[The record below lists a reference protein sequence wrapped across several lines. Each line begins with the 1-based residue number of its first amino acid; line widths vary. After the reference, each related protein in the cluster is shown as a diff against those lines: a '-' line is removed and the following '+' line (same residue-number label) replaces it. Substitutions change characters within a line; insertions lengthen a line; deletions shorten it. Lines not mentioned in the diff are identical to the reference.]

1 MDCLINSAWIELN
14 RIFSFPTIKY
24 IAHLFLFEEDLGPN
38 QISKTK
44 LKGPR
49 TLPCGTPHAHV
60 LWVWD
65 TYTTSFSCGPCGC
78 ALCVSREVFPQHKHC
93 WSRRQLL
100 YVTLFFYFSPCSMFL
115 QSRISKSAIWSFCSF
130 PVFFSALYLLHYIIL
145 LFFLFPILFSPSVYS
160 LYFQISLIVFFWNLL
175 SFLFSFP
182 ITLFCLLLFH
192 LFSFY

>member
-14 RIFSFPTIKY
+14 WIFSFPTIKY

-65 TYTTSFSCGPCGC
+65 TYTYIIFLRPLRLCT
-78 ALCVSREVFPQHKHC
+78 LCVSWGISPAQT
-93 WSRRQLL
+93 LL
-100 YVTLFFYFSPCSMFL
+100 IAQSTAIRHPFFYFSPCSMFL

-145 LFFLFPILFSPSVYS
+145 LFLFPILFSPSVYS

-192 LFSFY
+192 LYSFY